1 MPQVNFSAVQ
11 TFPVHYSH
19 GLGIVSVLISMFAS
33 YAAFSLADRM
43 RSSDTAAQRRGWLLG
58 GSCTLGVG
66 IWSMHYLGMQSLQ
79 IPVQIDYYVPTV
91 ILSLLLAVAAS
102 AVVLTVVGAERL
114 GWGDLMAG
122 GMLMGSGVASM
133 NYVGMAAM
141 RSVAVPRYNPLLVI
155 ASSFVAVIASF
166 AALWIGFAVRNR
178 ETHGESMRVA
188 AAMVMG
194 MGIAVTHYT
203 TMRAITFVPGGDGFS
218 TKWTI
223 HVGVLGEATVAVAT
237 GFILLISLATAAL
250 EKQRF
255 LSIHETLRRL
265 EESQRQLLL
274 TERKLRDA
282 NEQLSE
288 LSIRDGLTDL
298 YNRRHFDSVL
308 DTEWRRARRGSSPI
322 ALLMVDVDCF
332 KLLNDTYGH
341 QRGDECLK
349 EIAKVIQAQPRRS
362 HDVSAR
368 YGGEEFAVLL
378 PEAELSGALKVAE
391 GIRSAVRDLNLENAG
406 SFAGKITVSIG
417 VCCRTPMMA
426 ESFEFLVREADKAL
440 YRAKEL
446 GRDRVEVAG
455 QVAVPV

>member
-1 MPQVNFSAVQ
+1 MQ

-19 GLGIVSVLISMFAS
+19 GLGILSVLISMFAS

-43 RSSDTAAQRRGWLLG
+43 RSSDTPAQRRGWLLG
-58 GSCTLGVG
+58 GSCALGMG
-66 IWSMHYLGMQSLQ
+66 IWSMHYLGMQSLR
-79 IPVQIDYYVPTV
+79 IPVQIDYYIPTV
-91 ILSLLLAVAAS
+91 ILSLLLAIAAS

-114 GWGDLMAG
+114 GWGEMIAG
-122 GMLMGSGVASM
+122 GLLMGTGVAAM

-141 RSVAVPRYNPLLVI
+141 RSTAVPHYNPVLVL
-155 ASSFVAVIASF
+155 SSFFVAVIASTV
-166 AALWIGFAVRNR
+166 ALWMGFAVRNR
-178 ETHGESMRVA
+178 ETHGEFMRIV

-194 MGIAVTHYT
+194 LGVAVTHYT
-203 TMRAITFVPGGDGFS
+203 TMRAITFVSGGDGFS
-218 TKWTI
+218 TAWTI
-223 HVGVLGEATVAVAT
+223 HVGILGEATVAVAT

-255 LSIHETLRRL
+255 RSLHETHRQL

-288 LSIRDGLTDL
+288 LSIRDALTGL
-298 YNRRHFDSVL
+298 YNRRHFDAVL
-308 DTEWRRARRGSSPI
+308 DTEWRRSRRASSSI

-332 KLLNDTYGH
+332 KMLNDTYGH
-341 QRGDECLK
+341 QRGDDCLRD
-349 EIAKVIQAQPRRS
+349 IARVIEAQPRRS
-362 HDVSAR
+362 HDIAAR

-378 PEAELSGALKVAE
+378 PGAELPGALKVAE
-391 GIRSAVRDLNLENAG
+391 SIRQAVRELNLENTG

-417 VCCRTPMMA
+417 VCCRSPLMA
-426 ESFEFLVREADKAL
+426 ESFEFLMREADKAL

-446 GRDRVEVAG
+446 GRDRVEIAG
-455 QVAVPV
+455 PVPVSA